1 MTLKKK
7 SNPGKFAVPS
17 LVKGIEF
24 PCVLR
29 DTGSSVSILPKADD
43 SLHENFVV
51 DIKLPETR
59 SDEYDEDY
67 HREKNNEYH
76 GLAMDDRGLL
86 HTSSA
91 DWTDLEGQARA
102 MDGCILNISKEVIA
116 DIIVMNGSSK
126 LFNSKKRT
134 DDPSSIDDAAPPS
147 INSHFKSKR
156 NDYHSKRLNDVYYP
170 FDNSISWLTTRTDEM
185 KQPSHASEKQ
195 QKISKSI
202 DAHTQPS
209 IDARIQASIYA
220 RLAPLGDRLQTL
232 TYRFEGV
239 DFLTTRLDALHQ
251 EMDTIQRQLD
261 SQAEPSPSIDSRTP
275 PSIDDDYAAR
285 RSKLVT
291 EKSL

>member
-7 SNPGKFAVPS
+7 SNPRKFAVPS

-24 PCVLR
+24 PY
-29 DTGSSVSILPKADD
+29 D

-86 HTSSA
+86 QTSSA

-126 LFNSKKRT
+126 LFNSKKRS

-147 INSHFKSKR
+147 IDSHFKSKR
-156 NDYHSKRLNDVYYP
+156 STLHPNRKRKPRWEN
-170 FDNSISWLTTRTDEM
+170 TE
-185 KQPSHASEKQ
+185 
-195 QKISKSI
+195 
-202 DAHTQPS
+202 
-209 IDARIQASIYA
+209 
-220 RLAPLGDRLQTL
+220 
-232 TYRFEGV
+232 
-239 DFLTTRLDALHQ
+239 

-275 PSIDDDYAAR
+275 PSIDDDCAAR